1 MKAEIKGSGGPET
14 GLTPVGKFEK
24 YNPRLILNS
33 IVRGAGKVFDRMF
46 VPVFLMGIGASISYP
61 STMYL
66 NLPTVVRLGLGAAAG
81 FGLYL
86 ALSKTRQEEYAHPPK
101 DQSHL
106 P

>member
-1 MKAEIKGSGGPET
+1 MTAETKGTGNNPEI
-14 GLTPVGKFEK
+14 GLTPAGKFEK

-33 IVRGAGKVFDRMF
+33 IVRGAGKMF

-86 ALSKTRQEEYAHPPK
+86 ALSKTRQEEYTHPPK